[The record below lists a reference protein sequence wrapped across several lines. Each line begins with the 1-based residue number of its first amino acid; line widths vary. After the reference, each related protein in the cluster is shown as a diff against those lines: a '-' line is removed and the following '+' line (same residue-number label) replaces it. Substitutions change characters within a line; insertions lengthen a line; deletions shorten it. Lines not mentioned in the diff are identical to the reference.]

1 MQSVT
6 ITPDKAT
13 IELPV
18 PENYIGKK
26 IVVTYTIEE
35 VSAPVPNTAE
45 EVNTSAP
52 DAGEKINVPVPNVV
66 EPPGIPGK
74 PPRTLHG
81 SRTSTNGGSGTMH
94 EHG

>member
-1 MQSVT
+1 MQST
-6 ITPDKAT
+6 IITPDKAA
-13 IELPV
+13 IELPI

-35 VSAPVPNTAE
+35 VNVPTPNTAE
-45 EVNTSAP
+45 KVNASA
-52 DAGEKINVPVPNVV
+52 VNVV
-66 EPPGIPGK
+66 EPAIPGK

-81 SRTSTNGGSGTMH
+81 SKTSTNGGSGTMH